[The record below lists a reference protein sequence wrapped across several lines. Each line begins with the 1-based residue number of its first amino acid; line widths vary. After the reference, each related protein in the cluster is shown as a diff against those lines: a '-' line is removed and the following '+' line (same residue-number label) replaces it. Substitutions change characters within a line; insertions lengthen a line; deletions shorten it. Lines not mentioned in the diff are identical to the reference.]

1 MSATARAVLLM
12 NCVMMTATMPMQ
24 STKIVPEPEPNSG
37 WSISSMNAVMPL
49 LGSDSGPARGSVK
62 ARIKMMGQ
70 ATPSF
75 TMARHGS
82 RAFPLTRMAHSRAT
96 SRMHTPVLPIFLKK
110 MVTARSLGRKPG
122 SIMKM
127 MSATR
132 KPRSSF
138 WMPVS
143 VMSDSLMISLMS
155 SDSSLLTSGRNRCLP
170 RAMNRSRQKRHVV
183 REASK

>member
-1 MSATARAVLLM
+1 
-12 NCVMMTATMPMQ
+12 MQ

-96 SRMHTPVLPIFLKK
+96 SRMGV
-110 MVTARSLGRKPG
+110 A
-122 SIMKM
+122 
-127 MSATR
+127 
-132 KPRSSF
+132 
-138 WMPVS
+138 
-143 VMSDSLMISLMS
+143 
-155 SDSSLLTSGRNRCLP
+155 
-170 RAMNRSRQKRHVV
+170 
-183 REASK
+183 